1 MPLKTYKVLLLTIL
15 SILSLN
21 ANGIL
26 SKEQLDSLKFAK
38 EKAKQD
44 SSKLKIDWINPIT
57 YTYSYSD
64 DESLGITKQSTITIS
79 QPIFKS
85 GGIYSA
91 IKYSNNLKASS
102 NLSIYLQK
110 KALVK
115 KALNI
120 AYNIKKLELQI
131 KKQTLNLDNAN
142 IDLRIKKEG
151 VFNGLLDMS
160 SLNNAIISRNKI
172 KSTLVELEFQKKS
185 LIYSFNNL
193 SSKKIDEIELPTFT
207 QIDIKD
213 FEENHLEIRKTK
225 VDIEAKNNSKWVTT
239 AKYLPT
245 VSVNYTKTLNHNTDK
260 DNDTYGFKVV
270 VPLDFKGYY
279 DSGSAKV
286 EYLKAKKDLEILKL
300 KERNFFYTQ
309 NLKIAMI
316 DKKIALTK
324 ENINSYKELLFQ
336 TIELANAGIKT
347 SDDVKILE
355 NSKNI
360 EILTLKILSIDKQIE
375 LLEIYGKI
383 ISDKI

>member
-160 SLNNAIISRNKI
+160 FLNNAIISRNKI